1 MSHAWTLLLAAPAF
15 QAPPVATPSVV
26 REAREGHIAEL
37 TSKTAAALEVSSAIG
52 PPKVTFATHH
62 IGDRYAGPDRD
73 VLGSAAA
80 RVHVSTGAVLTP
92 AECLKF
98 RMEAKA
104 ALALGSDNVFTYTD
118 LASLGEVHVANLPL
132 SRRRL
137 RRKLT
142 SAVLPSAAACFG
154 LDPSTLR
161 VRDAVVVRYD
171 ATTQATRQPMHRD
184 EALLSLN
191 IPLSAQFEYEGGG
204 TRFEGSGALPY
215 LLSSRQPVG
224 LLVPYC
230 RLAPATAHAWSLLL

>member
-1 MSHAWTLLLAAPAF
+1 MSHAWTLLIAAPAF
-15 QAPPVATPSVV
+15 QAPPAATPSVV
-26 REAREGHIAEL
+26 RKAREGHIAEL
-37 TSKTAAALEVSSAIG
+37 TSKTAAAFG
-52 PPKVTFATHH
+52 TPKVTFATHH
-62 IGDRYAGPDRD
+62 IGNQYAGPDREE
-73 VLGSAAA
+73 LGSAAA

-92 AECLKF
+92 AECLSL

-104 ALALGSDNVFTYTD
+104 ALAVGSENVFTYTD
-118 LASLGEVHVANLPL
+118 LARLGEVHVANLPL
-132 SRRRL
+132 ARRRL

-142 SAVLPSAAACFG
+142 STLLPSAAACFG

-191 IPLSAQFEYEGGG
+191 IPLSAQLEYEGGG

-215 LLSSRQPVG
+215 LL
-224 LLVPYC
+224 
-230 RLAPATAHAWSLLL
+230 TE

>member
-1 MSHAWTLLLAAPAF
+1 
-15 QAPPVATPSVV
+15 
-26 REAREGHIAEL
+26 
-37 TSKTAAALEVSSAIG
+37 
-52 PPKVTFATHH
+52 
-62 IGDRYAGPDRD
+62 
-73 VLGSAAA
+73 
-80 RVHVSTGAVLTP
+80 
-92 AECLKF
+92 
-98 RMEAKA
+98 MEAKA